1 MKVGHNKGKK
11 YNVLKDTTQQL
22 ILKGIVADAIK
33 VKSASKNNRLPHKYL
48 STIVQKYATACP
60 WLKIGTIRN
69 ALYLHKN
76 STGCPPPPPP
86 SECKKGGQPVG
97 STNSNKRNI
106 DLTATATLNA
116 VSQRV
121 REDKTRYKCMRQG
134 RLQEIIMEEKQK
146 HNLPETV
153 MICHDTIRSRIFN
166 DCPFVAYNE
175 RHGGHVS
182 PLSELEPYFCD
193 MIIVT
198 AKIRLAMRQH
208 QQPSYLSML

>member
-69 ALYLHKN
+69 ALYLHKKSTKK

-86 SECKKGGQPVG
+86 SDRKKGGRPVG
-97 STNSNKRNI
+97 STHVNKRNF
-106 DLTATATLNA
+106 DLTTTATLNA
-116 VSQRV
+116 ISERV
-121 REDKTRYKCMRQG
+121 FEEKKRCKRMRKG
-134 RLQEIIMEEKQK
+134 RLEEIIMEEKAN
-146 HNLPETV
+146 HNLPESLT
-153 MICHDTIRSRIFN
+153 IHPRTIRSRLEN
-166 DCPFVAYNE
+166 GRPFVAHNE
-175 RHGGHVS
+175 RYGGHVS
-182 PLSELEPYFCD
+182 PLCLHTSVFCPH
-193 MIIVT
+193 V
-198 AKIRLAMRQH
+198 
-208 QQPSYLSML
+208 